1 MALPIKTIL
10 AEQFKTAESEFTN
23 KFKKNNENWH
33 NGETFMFENQSG
45 EDNELKYLQFETS
58 IVEGG
63 KEYSV
68 YDEIIEI
75 NNKPVLLLEIHD
87 DEKKEIWQQLIYLE
101 ADQVIKQIRHLS
113 YEQFSNEVKND
124 ESFIKL
130 EENKDTTIIR
140 IPFFDFINNLN
151 EKQKEEQVDIKNKKV
166 RKVLWQ
172 VLKIT
177 IFVVAWAGIGIL
189 SSLVVTPLVAPV
201 VATFY
206 APSICALISGVIVG
220 GVVTW
225 WEKYK
230 EKIKKLFL
238 PNWKSKSEINLENKL
253 QEQRLL
259 LKREQQEELFLSL
272 PPEAKQQRILNSF
285 QQIWNNNK
293 NKNFMDMQNELSQR
307 FEENKRELKQQN
319 LENIDKRKDEL
330 QEQVEAAKKDLS
342 AEQNG
347 AIQNKLEM
355 ITFVASVIEKENQK
369 PQSDEHDLIIFE
381 KEVVAFTNEIEEI
394 LKNNK
399 KSDNLVKED
408 VREKSPSRKMRQISL

>member
-1 MALPIKTIL
+1 MLP
-10 AEQFKTAESEFTN
+10 F
-23 KFKKNNENWH
+23 H
-33 NGETFMFENQSG
+33 QSG

-63 KEYSV
+63 KEYFV

-166 RKVLWQ
+166 RKVLWK
-172 VLKIT
+172 VLKGI
-177 IFVVAWAGIGIL
+177 IFVVAWPGIGIL

-220 GVVTW
+220 GVVTG

-230 EKIKKLFL
+230 EKIKKFFL
-238 PNWKSKSEINLENKL
+238 PNWKSKNEIILENKL

-319 LENIDKRKDEL
+319 LENIYKRKDEL

-347 AIQNKLEM
+347 PIQNKLEM
-355 ITFVASVIEKENQK
+355 ITFVASEINKENQK
-369 PQSDEHDLIIFE
+369 PQPDEHDLRIFE
-381 KEVVAFTNEIEEI
+381 KEVVVFTNEIEEI
-394 LKNNK
+394 L
-399 KSDNLVKED
+399 
-408 VREKSPSRKMRQISL
+408 EK

>member
-1 MALPIKTIL
+1 MTLPLKTIL
-10 AEQFKTAESEFTN
+10 AEQFKAAESEFTN

-33 NGETFMFENQSG
+33 NGETFMFENQSS
-45 EDNELKYLQFETS
+45 EDNELKCLQFETS

-63 KEYSV
+63 KEYFV

-124 ESFIKL
+124 EIFIKL

-201 VATFY
+201 LATFY
-206 APSICALISGVIVG
+206 APSVSALICGVIVG
-220 GVVTW
+220 GVVTL

-230 EKIKKLFL
+230 EKVKKIFF

-253 QEQRLL
+253 QEQ
-259 LKREQQEELFLSL
+259 
-272 PPEAKQQRILNSF
+272 
-285 QQIWNNNK
+285 
-293 NKNFMDMQNELSQR
+293 
-307 FEENKRELKQQN
+307 
-319 LENIDKRKDEL
+319 
-330 QEQVEAAKKDLS
+330 
-342 AEQNG
+342 
-347 AIQNKLEM
+347 
-355 ITFVASVIEKENQK
+355 
-369 PQSDEHDLIIFE
+369 
-381 KEVVAFTNEIEEI
+381 
-394 LKNNK
+394 
-399 KSDNLVKED
+399 
-408 VREKSPSRKMRQISL
+408 

>member
-1 MALPIKTIL
+1 
-10 AEQFKTAESEFTN
+10 
-23 KFKKNNENWH
+23 
-33 NGETFMFENQSG
+33 MF
-45 EDNELKYLQFETS
+45 
-58 IVEGG
+58 
-63 KEYSV
+63 
-68 YDEIIEI
+68 
-75 NNKPVLLLEIHD
+75 
-87 DEKKEIWQQLIYLE
+87 
-101 ADQVIKQIRHLS
+101 VI
-113 YEQFSNEVKND
+113 
-124 ESFIKL
+124 
-130 EENKDTTIIR
+130 
-140 IPFFDFINNLN
+140 
-151 EKQKEEQVDIKNKKV
+151 
-166 RKVLWQ
+166 
-172 VLKIT
+172 
-177 IFVVAWAGIGIL
+177 AWAGIGIL
-189 SSLVVTPLVAPV
+189 SSLVVTPLVTPLLAPV
-201 VATFY
+201 VAIFY
-206 APSICALISGVIVG
+206 GQSICALISGVIVG
-220 GVVTW
+220 GLVTG

-230 EKIKKLFL
+230 EKVKKFFF
-238 PNWKSKSEINLENKL
+238 PNWKSKNEINLENKL

-319 LENIDKRKDEL
+319 LENIYKRKDEL

-369 PQSDEHDLIIFE
+369 PQPDEHDLRIFE

-399 KSDNLVKED
+399 KSDNLVRED